1 MRPPTDMPRIRRR
14 PARGR
19 IIVLL
24 VVGALLL
31 VLVSLR
37 GIAGFYTD
45 FLWFDELKLTSVWRS
60 VLGVKLALG
69 GLFTVLFFGLL
80 WANLAI
86 ADLIAPTYRPL
97 GPEEQLIE
105 RYHEVVGPRAGL
117 VRAAMA
123 ALFALVAGPGASG
136 QWGSWILFRNH
147 VPFESKDALFQKDLG
162 FYVFQLP
169 FAKFVVDWLFAS
181 LVIVAIITAVAH
193 YLNGGIRFQTPMQKV
208 TPQVKAHLSV
218 LMAVLAL
225 LKAVDYYLQKYELVY
240 SARGVVQGAGYT
252 DVKAQLPALQL
263 LLGISLI
270 AAALLIYNIFR
281 RGWVLPVIAVGLW
294 AMLSVVVGAAIPAAV
309 QRFRVQ
315 PTESTKELPYIDR
328 NIKATKAGFGLRDV
342 QTIDFAADNQVTN
355 ADLAENSA
363 TIENVRLWDPA
374 PEVLGATYNR
384 LQQIRNFYQFN
395 DVDVDRYVVD
405 GTNGPVL
412 RQELVSA
419 RELNIGGIPSASWVN
434 QHLVYTHGYGAVMT
448 PSSAVE
454 PDGKPALQLKDLP
467 PVGQPAIGQ
476 PAIYYGQDM
485 TGYAIV
491 NTKQQEVDYT
501 EANGTNHTTVYSGSG
516 GVKIDSFA
524 RRAALALRFGDLNP
538 MISSF
543 VTGDSRAIYVRDIDE
558 RVRKAAPFLRFDSD
572 PYPIIYKDRI
582 QWIYDAYTTTSRYP
596 YAQAADTSRLRVS
609 SDLNTNFNYVRNS
622 VKVVVDSYTGKM
634 TFFVVDQNDPM
645 IKAWRKAFP
654 KLFTDGTNI
663 DSDLKAHFRYPED
676 MFRVQ
681 TNMFGRYHIGN
692 PVDFYSNTDAWDIA
706 QAPGAV
712 SNVAAVG
719 APATNVAGQPVQTRE
734 DRMDPYYLLM
744 RLPEQA
750 DEDFVILQPF
760 VPRSRDDSVK
770 NLSAFMVAKMD
781 PDNYGQLSA
790 YVMPRART
798 VDGPAL
804 VNARI
809 NQDPDV
815 SQQITLL
822 DTSGSKVRLGNLLV
836 IPIEQSLLYIRP
848 LYVEATGTPLPQLK
862 KVIVVFGNRVVMK
875 DSFREAMTV
884 MFPGSSPNTLE
895 QKGTGQGANP
905 SPGQTSPGGGGTT
918 GTNPSVPTS
927 VADLL
932 AQASARFQA
941 ADDALRTGDLAGYQK
956 ATNEGRDLVRQA
968 TDATKTSVPPVT
980 ATATTRPAA

>member
-1 MRPPTDMPRIRRR
+1 VRTPTDIPRSRRR

-19 IIVLL
+19 IVLL
-24 VVGALLL
+24 LAAGALFLI
-31 VLVSLR
+31 LVSLR

-69 GLFTVLFFGLL
+69 VLFTLLFFALL
-80 WANLAI
+80 WANLTI
-86 ADLIAPTYRPL
+86 ADLIAPTFRPL
-97 GPEEQLIE
+97 GPEEQLLE
-105 RYHEVVGPRAGL
+105 RYHEVVGARTGM
-117 VRAAMA
+117 VRIAVAAM
-123 ALFALVAGPGASG
+123 FALIAGPGASG
-136 QWGSWILFRNH
+136 QWGAWTLFRNH
-147 VPFESKDALFQKDLG
+147 VAFGTKDALFRKDLG
-162 FYVFQLP
+162 FYIFQLP

-181 LVIVAIITAVAH
+181 LVIVTIVSAVAH
-193 YLNGGIRFQTPMQKV
+193 YLNGGIRLQTPMQKV

-225 LKAVDYYLQKYELVY
+225 LKAVGYYMQKYELVY
-240 SARGVVQGAGYT
+240 STRGVVQGAGYT
-252 DVKAQLPALQL
+252 DVKAQLPAMQL

-281 RGWVLPVIAVGLW
+281 RGWVLPAIAVGLW
-294 AMLSVVVGAAIPAAV
+294 AMVSVVVGAAIPAAV

-328 NIKATKAGFGLRDV
+328 NFKATRAAFGLGDV
-342 QTIDFAADNQVTN
+342 QTIDFAADNNVTN
-355 ADLAENSA
+355 ADVADNSA

-405 GTNGPVL
+405 GNV
-412 RQELVSA
+412 RQELISA

-434 QHLVYTHGYGAVMT
+434 QHLVYTHGYGAVLT

-454 PDGKPALQLKDLP
+454 PDGKPAFQVKDLP
-467 PVGQPAIGQ
+467 PVGTPAIGQ
-476 PAIYYGQDM
+476 PAIYYGQTM
-485 TGYAIV
+485 SGYAIV
-491 NTKQQEVDYT
+491 NTKQAEVDYT
-501 EANGTNHTTVYSGSG
+501 QTDGTNRTTVYAGSG
-516 GVKIDSFA
+516 GVKIDSFL
-524 RRAALALRFGDLNP
+524 RRAALSLRFGDLNP

-543 VTGDSRAIYVRDIDE
+543 VTNKSRAIYVRDIDE

-572 PYPIIYKDRI
+572 PYPILYKDRI

-596 YAQAADTSRLRVS
+596 YSQAADTSRLRAN
-609 SDLNTNFNYVRNS
+609 SDLNTNFNYARNS
-622 VKVVVDSYTGKM
+622 VKVVIDSYTGKM
-634 TFFVVDQNDPM
+634 TFFVVDQTDPM
-645 IKAWRKAFP
+645 IKAWQKAFP
-654 KLFTDGTNI
+654 KLFTDGTKV
-663 DSDLKAHFRYPED
+663 DSELRAHFRYPED
-676 MFRVQ
+676 LFRVQ
-681 TNMFGRYHIGN
+681 TNMFGRYHIG
-692 PVDFYSNTDAWDIA
+692 DAASFYSNTDAWDIA

-712 SNVAAVG
+712 SSAAVVGGTPATDATG
-719 APATNVAGQPVQTRE
+719 APLQARE
-734 DRMDPYYLLM
+734 ARMDPYYLLM
-744 RLPEQA
+744 RLPNEKK
-750 DEDFVILQPF
+750 EDFVILQPF

-781 PDNYGQLSA
+781 PENYGQLQA

-804 VNARI
+804 VNSRI
-809 NQDPDV
+809 NQQPDV
-815 SQQITLL
+815 SSQITLL

-862 KVIVVFGNRVVMK
+862 KVIAVFGDRVVMK
-875 DSFREAMTV
+875 DSLREAISV
-884 MFPGSSPNTLE
+884 LFPGSSPTTLE
-895 QKGTGQGANP
+895 QQGAGQIASP
-905 SPGQTSPGGGGTT
+905 PPGQTSPGTGGAGGT
-918 GTNPSVPTS
+918 PPVAAS

-932 AQASARFQA
+932 TQASARFQD
-941 ADDALRTGDLAGYQK
+941 ADNALKAGDLAAYQK
-956 ATNEGRDLVRQA
+956 ATNDGRDLVRRAAEEARA
-968 TDATKTSVPPVT
+968 TVPPVT
-980 ATATTRPAA
+980 ATPTTRPAA

>member
-1 MRPPTDMPRIRRR
+1 MRTPTDLPRRRR

-19 IIVLL
+19 IILVA
-24 VVGALLL
+24 VVGILFLF
-31 VLVSLR
+31 LVSLR

-69 GLFTVLFFGLL
+69 ALFTVLFFALL

-86 ADLIAPTYRPL
+86 ADLIAPTFRPL

-117 VRAAMA
+117 VRLAVAAV
-123 ALFALVAGPGASG
+123 FALIAGPGASG
-136 QWGSWILFRNH
+136 EWGAWILFRNH
-147 VPFESKDALFQKDLG
+147 VPFESKDALFGKDLG

-181 LVIVAIITAVAH
+181 LVIIAIITAVAH
-193 YLNGGIRFQTPMQKV
+193 YLNGGIRFQTPIQKV

-240 SARGVVQGAGYT
+240 ATRGVVQGAGYT
-252 DVKAQLPALQL
+252 DVKAQLPAMKL

-328 NIKATKAGFGLRDV
+328 NIKATKTAFGLRDV
-342 QTIDFAADNQVTN
+342 QTIDFAADNKVSN
-355 ADLAENSA
+355 ADLENNKA

-405 GTNGPVL
+405 GNV
-412 RQELVSA
+412 RQELISA

-467 PVGQPAIGQ
+467 PVGTPTIGQ
-476 PAIYYGQDM
+476 PAIYYGQDI

-538 MISSF
+538 MISNF
-543 VTGDSRAIYVRDIDE
+543 VTGDSRAIYVRDVDE

-596 YAQAADTSRLRVS
+596 YSQAADTSRLRVS

-622 VKVVVDSYTGKM
+622 VKVVIDSYTGKM
-634 TFFVVDQNDPM
+634 TFFVVDQADPM

-663 DSDLKAHFRYPED
+663 DDELRAHFRYPED

-692 PVDFYSNTDAWDIA
+692 AVDFYSNTDAWDIA

-719 APATNVAGQPVQTRE
+719 APALNAAGQPVQSRE

-744 RLPEQA
+744 RLPDETG
-750 DEDFVILQPF
+750 EDFVILQPF
-760 VPRSRDDSVK
+760 VPRSKDDSVK

-781 PDNYGQLSA
+781 PANYGQLAA

-809 NQDPDV
+809 NQDTTV

-836 IPIEQSLLYIRP
+836 VPIEQSLLYIRP

-862 KVIVVFGNRVVMK
+862 RVIAVFGDRVVMR
-875 DSFREAMTV
+875 DSLREAMSV
-884 MFPGSSPNTLE
+884 LFPGSSPSTLE
-895 QKGTGQGANP
+895 QQGTGQTANP
-905 SPGQTSPGGGGTT
+905 SQGQTTGGRGT
-918 GTNPSVPTS
+918 GTGTAPSPSVSNS

-932 AQASARFQA
+932 TQASARFQA
-941 ADDALRTGDLAGYQK
+941 ADDALKTGDLAAYQK
-956 ATNEGRDLVRQA
+956 ATNDGRDLVRKA
-968 TDATKTSVPPVT
+968 TDATKTSVPP
-980 ATATTRPAA
+980 ATSTSTTRPAA